1 MQYKFVTMFVIF
13 MTMFR
18 FAHAETLTLDFL
30 ISSALDNSPETF
42 RILKDSMDSKSR
54 AFETETLKNPN
65 AEINIMANRV
75 QSSRRIGVEFEQ
87 PLRLSNFGSRGS
99 YAEAIRNTSDMV
111 EKAKILE
118 LMHSVMRSYASYWI
132 LQEQE
137 RLVSQNVNYMIDKNE
152 LIELS
157 VNEGRVDLSDSKVF
171 SAEVLR
177 YRNQLRN
184 LRSKKSSSAVNLLR
198 MAGLQYQQFEA
209 VWPAN
214 TRVPDLA
221 SVVALV
227 NNETSIRSLMR
238 SRNTLAERRYAVARE
253 DAGFPEFAPRA
264 IIEHDFGVSDTTLLL
279 GVNISIPIWD
289 RNNAELARAKA
300 EKKLA
305 QANLELMNESNFIS
319 VLTLSFNKVELSH
332 KSVYTYRNEVLPL
345 WKDIQAIAD
354 EKFRNGQV
362 SVFDLLQIRERLTNV
377 QREMLQ
383 ADLDFMEAQIELE
396 SLLGQPLKGIVE

>member
-1 MQYKFVTMFVIF
+1 MQYKFVTMFVIC